1 MSCGVGPAKITV
13 RLNFSR
19 LLVQPALLDYRELI
33 SSCREI
39 EDVSRL
45 DLAALYLPAN
55 FVLEYLGFHWQGG
68 RADYSSPKSLSA

>member
-19 LLVQPALLDYRELI
+19 LVVQPALVDYRELI

-45 DLAALYLPAN
+45 DLAAFTCQLISCSNSSA
-55 FVLEYLGFHWQGG
+55 FIA
-68 RADYSSPKSLSA
+68 RADEPTITHQIR